1 MSRTTIRAL
10 LAVGVAALCAVFA
23 ACPSRSS
30 SSGSSQSAKED
41 QARIELEAEHI
52 EGLLAR
58 RAEAA
63 NALAALTAVLPD
75 RVWLTEV
82 AYEPGKVRVKGR
94 ALSNNLL
101 ADYITRLGQSPAFTG
116 LTLGGSV
123 MRNVGGRE
131 SQEFGLEIA
140 LFEPTAESSASRPDA
155 EAAARLRELEKKLPA
170 RGDPAGMLREAQSR
184 ALDAGLQMTRF
195 APGAEIAGEFTT
207 ALPVTVEVAGGLRSV
222 EAYLRGLGGS
232 PGLWVVDKLAL
243 RAVSPGEARSEFRA
257 SISARA
263 HFAR

>member
-1 MSRTTIRAL
+1 MTRRTCFLVLPAAGLAL
-10 LAVGVAALCAVFA
+10 ILACKPGSA
-23 ACPSRSS
+23 PPSS
-30 SSGSSQSAKED
+30 SEGIDDAATV
-41 QARIELEAEHI
+41 ARKA
-52 EGLLAR
+52 EGLERLMAR

-63 NALAALTAVLPD
+63 NALDALAAVLPD

-140 LFEPTAESSASRPDA
+140 LFEPAVESAPSRP
-155 EAAARLRELEKKLPA
+155 EAAARLQELEKKLPA
-170 RGDPAGMLREAQSR
+170 RGEPAGMLREVQSL
-184 ALDAGLQMTRF
+184 ALD
-195 APGAEIAGEFTT
+195 
-207 ALPVTVEVAGGLRSV
+207 
-222 EAYLRGLGGS
+222 
-232 PGLWVVDKLAL
+232 
-243 RAVSPGEARSEFRA
+243 
-257 SISARA
+257 
-263 HFAR
+263 